1 MAMKYDGAIYLDPSL
16 GPDNVLCRGR
26 PSTFSWQSRKAD
38 TGSKSNSNDTG
49 KVKKSVASHGTND
62 TNKATN
68 SRSRFVPVGTGSNQ
82 GSIYENNSN
91 SNNSN
96 GVSGNSLETSSSS
109 LWETPVA
116 KPISQDLHEQN
127 VRVLQDFA
135 NEVVLTDSPKHVFD
149 IIASTNNPER
159 QTPSLLI
166 AIDVTQYYTNH
177 DESCGLENGHSA
189 GDAHHINH
197 NHHNSHSHKPP
208 VSARSIISQIY
219 IYFHHLPISIV
230 AISRDGAVCDVQLYS
245 SGVDFVGPNPLK
257 REIIEATV
265 QEKSV
270 FLQTMSH
277 HVDRIKLRVG
287 LSDNKRRQNLL
298 RHLVIDGRN
307 DLQLL
312 LQFDHGFVYT
322 EADLEAA
329 RERIAD
335 WDYDPFKL
343 SYDELVIMALVMF
356 QYILS
361 LPGLEPY
368 RLEEPELVRFLI
380 MMRDAY
386 HHENPYHNF
395 RHAIDVMQATFQ
407 FLIRL
412 GCLPPPPFK
421 RAPNCSMIEPIGPA
435 VFTPAESLV
444 VLIAAI
450 GHDISHPGVTN
461 AFLVSSRSPMAQ
473 VFNDKSVLESYHACV
488 LNRVLNI
495 FWPATQEPHL
505 KKLIVESVLATDMA
519 QHFNYVDRWTEL
531 SARCRSKGKGKCN
544 EERGMLSPADRQ
556 LVGSMIMKCADVSNV
571 TRRLDLAEQWG
582 RVLQCEFS
590 EVKDVETDCNVQ
602 TLPPNCGKSANL
614 AQSQVSFLNIFAYPL
629 FQQLSDAF
637 PEFGYAFKTLQEN
650 KAVWE
655 SRLV

>member
-16 GPDNVLCRGR
+16 GPENVLRRGR
-26 PSTFSWQSRKAD
+26 PSFFSWQDRANVTD
-38 TGSKSNSNDTG
+38 TNRNTDTNTNSTTTNSTTTNSTNVANNNDGKHSIATNTSSKSI
-49 KVKKSVASHGTND
+49 
-62 TNKATN
+62 
-68 SRSRFVPVGTGSNQ
+68 FVPVGTGSNQ
-82 GSIYENNSN
+82 GSLYDNYINDYS
-91 SNNSN
+91 
-96 GVSGNSLETSSSS
+96 VS
-109 LWETPVA
+109 
-116 KPISQDLHEQN
+116 KPISQELHQQN
-127 VRVLQDFA
+127 VAVLEDFA
-135 NEVVLTDSPKHVFD
+135 DQVVLTDSPKHVFD
-149 IIASTNNPER
+149 TIASTNNPE
-159 QTPSLLI
+159 QKTPSLLI

-177 DESCGLENGHSA
+177 DESPQENG
-189 GDAHHINH
+189 NH
-197 NHHNSHSHKPP
+197 NNNSHSHSHTNHKPP

-257 REIIEATV
+257 REILEATV

-312 LQFDHGFVYT
+312 LQFDHGFRYS

-335 WDYDPFKL
+335 WDYDPFGL

-356 QYILS
+356 QYVLGQ
-361 LPGLEPY
+361 PGLEPY

-421 RAPNCSMIEPIGPA
+421 RAPNCSMIPPTGPA

-495 FWPATQEPHL
+495 FWPATQEPQL

-531 SARCRSKGKGKCN
+531 STRCRSKGKGRCN
-544 EERGMLSPADRQ
+544 EERGNLSPADRQ

-590 EVKDVETDCNVQ
+590 EVKDVETDCHVQ
-602 TLPPNCGKSANL
+602 TLPPNCGKNANL

>member
-1 MAMKYDGAIYLDPSL
+1 MKYDGAIYLDPSL
-16 GPDNVLCRGR
+16 GPDNALRQGK
-26 PSTFSWQSRKAD
+26 PSTFSWQHSRTD
-38 TGSKSNSNDTG
+38 ETSNTWP
-49 KVKKSVASHGTND
+49 
-62 TNKATN
+62 
-68 SRSRFVPVGTGSNQ
+68 RSRFVPVGTGNAV
-82 GSIYENNSN
+82 GSIPGDDYEPQV
-91 SNNSN
+91 
-96 GVSGNSLETSSSS
+96 G
-109 LWETPVA
+109 
-116 KPISQDLHEQN
+116 KPIAQELHEEN
-127 VRVLQDFA
+127 VRVLSDFA
-135 NEVVLTDSPKHVFD
+135 SEVVVTDSPKHVFD
-149 IIASTNNPER
+149 TIASTNNPAH
-159 QTPSLLI
+159 QPPSLLI
-166 AIDVTQYYTNH
+166 AIDVTQYYTNYA
-177 DESCGLENGHSA
+177 DGAETQENGHS
-189 GDAHHINH
+189 HNHTNHTHNNH
-197 NHHNSHSHKPP
+197 NNHGHKPP

-257 REIIEATV
+257 REILETTV
-265 QEKSV
+265 HEKALFEQS
-270 FLQTMSH
+270 MAH

-312 LQFDHGFVYT
+312 LQFESGFSYSA
-322 EADLEAA
+322 ADLEAA

-335 WDYDPFKL
+335 WDYDPFQL

-368 RLEEPELVRFLI
+368 QLEEPELVRFLI

-519 QHFNYVDRWTEL
+519 QHFNYVDRWNEL
-531 SARCRSKGKGKCN
+531 SQRCRSKGKGKCN
-544 EERGMLSPADRQ
+544 EERGNLSPADRQ

-582 RVLQCEFS
+582 RVLQREFS

-602 TLPPNCGKSANL
+602 TLPPNCGTSANL

-629 FQQLSDAF
+629 FQQFSDAF
-637 PEFGYAFKTLQEN
+637 PEFRYAFRTLQEN
-650 KAVWE
+650 KAEWE

>member
-16 GPDNVLCRGR
+16 APDNVLCQDR
-26 PSTFSWQSRKAD
+26 PSFFSWQSRTD
-38 TGSKSNSNDTG
+38 THSNKSTSTSTIT
-49 KVKKSVASHGTND
+49 KPTASITN
-62 TNKATN
+62 N
-68 SRSRFVPVGTGSNQ
+68 RSRFVPVGTGSNQ
-82 GSIYENNSN
+82 GSLYENNSN
-91 SNNSN
+91 DSNN
-96 GVSGNSLETSSSS
+96 VS
-109 LWETPVA
+109 
-116 KPISQDLHEQN
+116 KPISQELHEQN
-127 VRVLQDFA
+127 VAVLQDFA
-135 NEVVLTDSPKHVFD
+135 NELVLTDSPKHVFD
-149 IIASTNNPER
+149 IIASTNKPER
-159 QTPSLLI
+159 KTPSLLI

-177 DESCGLENGHSA
+177 DDSAPHENGHS
-189 GDAHHINH
+189 DAHHINH
-197 NHHNSHSHKPP
+197 NHHSHNHKPP

-257 REIIEATV
+257 REILEATV

-312 LQFDHGFVYT
+312 LQFDHGFSYT

-335 WDYDPFKL
+335 WDYDPFEL

-421 RAPNCSMIEPIGPA
+421 RAPNCSMIPPIGPA

-444 VLIAAI
+444 VIIAAI

-461 AFLVSSRSPMAQ
+461 AFLVSSHSPMAQ

-519 QHFNYVDRWTEL
+519 QHFNYVDRWNEL
-531 SARCRSKGKGKCN
+531 SARCRSKGKGRCN
-544 EERGMLSPADRQ
+544 EERGNLSPADRQ

-571 TRRLDLAEQWG
+571 TRRLDLAEKWG

-602 TLPPNCGKSANL
+602 TLPPNCGKNANL

-629 FQQLSDAF
+629 FQQFSDAF

>member
-1 MAMKYDGAIYLDPSL
+1 MAMKYDGAIYLDPGL

-26 PSTFSWQSRKAD
+26 PNRFSWQSRTSD
-38 TGSKSNSNDTG
+38 TDEDKTGNSISTP
-49 KVKKSVASHGTND
+49 T
-62 TNKATN
+62 
-68 SRSRFVPVGTGSNQ
+68 RSRFVPVGTGNNQ
-82 GSIYENNSN
+82 GSIYENNNSN
-91 SNNSN
+91 SHSNNNSN
-96 GVSGNSLETSSSS
+96 GTSETSPSSS
-109 LWETPVA
+109 PSPHA
-116 KPISQDLHEQN
+116 KPISQELHEQN
-127 VRVLQDFA
+127 LRVLEDFA

-159 QTPSLLI
+159 NTPSLLI

-177 DESCGLENGHSA
+177 DESSPLLENGHS
-189 GDAHHINH
+189 NH
-197 NHHNSHSHKPP
+197 NHHNHNHNSHSHKPP

-257 REIIEATV
+257 PEIIEATV

-312 LQFDHGFVYT
+312 LQFDHGFVYS

-335 WDYDPFKL
+335 WDYDPFQL

-637 PEFGYAFKTLQEN
+637 PEFGYAFRTLQEN
-650 KAVWE
+650 KAEWE

>member
-1 MAMKYDGAIYLDPSL
+1 MKYHGAIYLDPSL
-16 GPDNVLCRGR
+16 GPDNPLCVDK
-26 PSTFSWQSRKAD
+26 PSVFSWQD
-38 TGSKSNSNDTG
+38 TPTSS
-49 KVKKSVASHGTND
+49 
-62 TNKATN
+62 
-68 SRSRFVPVGTGSNQ
+68 SRSRFVPVGS
-82 GSIYENNSN
+82 
-91 SNNSN
+91 
-96 GVSGNSLETSSSS
+96 
-109 LWETPVA
+109 VA
-116 KPISQDLHEQN
+116 KQKAAEAQCYAEAAGKDAVPSKPISQELHEQN
-127 VRVLQDFA
+127 VAVLSDFCD
-135 NEVVLTDSPKHVFD
+135 ELILTDSPKRLFD
-149 IIASTNNPER
+149 AIASTNKTTPESH
-159 QTPSLLI
+159 TPSLLI
-166 AIDVTQYYTNH
+166 ALDVTQFYTNYDDH
-177 DESCGLENGHSA
+177 GQNGHSHS
-189 GDAHHINH
+189 AHN
-197 NHHNSHSHKPP
+197 HKPP

-257 REIIEATV
+257 HEIIEATV
-265 QEKSV
+265 EEKSL
-270 FLQTMSH
+270 FLQSMES

-307 DLQLL
+307 DLLLL
-312 LQFDHGFVYT
+312 LQFDSGFKYT

-343 SYDELVIMALVMF
+343 SYDELVVMALVMF
-356 QYILS
+356 QWTLS
-361 LPGLEPY
+361 LPELESY
-368 RLEEPELVRFLI
+368 RLEEAELIRFLI

-395 RHAIDVMQATFQ
+395 RHAIDVMQATFH

-412 GCLPPPPFK
+412 GCIPPPPFK
-421 RAPNCSMIEPIGPA
+421 RAPNCSMIPPIGPA
-435 VFTPAESLV
+435 VFTPEESLV

-505 KKLIVESVLATDMA
+505 KRLIVESVLATDMA
-519 QHFNYVDRWTEL
+519 QHFNYVDRWNVL
-531 SARCRSKGKGKCN
+531 SDHCRSKGKGKCN
-544 EERGMLSPADRQ
+544 EERGSLSPADRQ

-602 TLPPNCGKSANL
+602 TLPPNCGTNANL

-629 FQQLSDAF
+629 FEQLSDAF
-637 PEFGYAFKTLQEN
+637 PEFRYAFKTLQEN